1 MMIPKNREKDPAII
15 IEFKVCSRV
24 KKETLE
30 DAVQEA
36 LKQIVDKKYD
46 AELVALGVP
55 QERIRHY
62 GFAFAGKK
70 VIRFFWRKMVFLLT
84 HYDIDS
90 MINLIFKIYFYVRIF
105 YL

>member
-1 MMIPKNREKDPAII
+1 M
-15 IEFKVCSRV
+15 
-24 KKETLE
+24 
-30 DAVQEA
+30 QEA

-62 GFAFAGKK
+62 GFAFAGKN
-70 VIRFFWRKMVFLLT
+70 VLIWSRMRETGDEGHPFSFGRKMVFLLT

-90 MINLIFKIYFYVRIF
+90 MINLILNLFYVRIF

>member
-1 MMIPKNREKDPAII
+1 MSNFFRKDDLVTKVELGEKLWELEGYVSKYLRTFGLKDGI
-15 IEFKVCSRV
+15 
-24 KKETLE
+24 LE

-62 GFAFAGKK
+62 GFAFAGKN
-70 VIRFFWRKMVFLLT
+70 V
-84 HYDIDS
+84 
-90 MINLIFKIYFYVRIF
+90 LIGAE
-105 YL
+105 